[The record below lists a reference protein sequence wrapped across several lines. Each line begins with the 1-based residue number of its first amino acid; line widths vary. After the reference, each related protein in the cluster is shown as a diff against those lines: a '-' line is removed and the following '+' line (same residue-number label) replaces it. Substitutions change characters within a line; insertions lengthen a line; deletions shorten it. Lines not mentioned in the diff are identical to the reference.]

1 MMLQGLELFRL
12 EMDSM
17 RERFNV
23 EMKKM
28 ETVNW
33 ATEGVQDGQRSRSL
47 LVLFGL
53 EGMETGGGG
62 GGVFLFFVASFFE
75 DICKSGTRKLS

>member
-33 ATEGVQDGQRSRSL
+33 ATEGVQDGQRSRSPFGPL
-47 LVLFGL
+47 WAGRNGNRRWRRRSFPLFRGI
-53 EGMETGGGG
+53 
-62 GGVFLFFVASFFE
+62 FF
-75 DICKSGTRKLS
+75 

>member
-1 MMLQGLELFRL
+1 MLQGLELFRL

-33 ATEGVQDGQRSRSL
+33 AMEGAGWAEKQVTFWSSL
-47 LVLFGL
+47 GWK
-53 EGMETGGGG
+53 EWKQEGGG